1 MMTFEEFMDYMENNI
16 LSEWKDAAD
25 VRIEATRKNN
35 GITYQGL
42 YIREAEETVA
52 PTIYLE
58 DYYASYRKGEDVESI
73 ISTIRAQ
80 YSWAME
86 RASAYELDVLD
97 YDHMKDRIIY
107 RLVNFEKNKK
117 MLQECPYVR
126 LYDMVLTFRWV
137 AHSDNIGISTVLVTN
152 QELKLWGISIHE
164 LILAAQANTCRLF
177 PPRIL
182 SMNEVLRQTGQ
193 VQEEFEDGVTMYV
206 LTNKQQINGAT
217 VLVYENVLQEFAED
231 KQTDFYVLPCSIHE
245 MILIPSRELDE
256 PDRLYDMVREA
267 NTTAVSPG
275 DVLSDSVYYYN
286 RMDGKVSLLK

>member
-16 LSEWKDAAD
+16 LSEWKEDAD

-80 YSWAME
+80 YSWAVE